1 MTTEILLLTILCFVC
16 NRLASYL
23 KEIRTGDPNES
34 NSTYW
39 MFSYDFKSPNK
50 EWVPEDPSLLK
61 KKKRRNF
68 LVLMLYLN
76 IFLIFL
82 VGNSFIADLLELIN

>member
-1 MTTEILLLTILCFVC
+1 MTTEILLLTILCFAC

-23 KEIRTGDPNES
+23 KKIRTGDPNES

-50 EWVPEDPSLLK
+50 EWVPEDPLLLK

>member
-1 MTTEILLLTILCFVC
+1 MLIISSLLLFLILTCRFLVF
-16 NRLASYL
+16 YI
-23 KEIRTGDPNES
+23 KEIRTGDPNET
-34 NSTYW
+34 NLTYW
-39 MFSYDFKSPNK
+39 MFSYDFKPQNK